1 MTAESSSDV
10 KFEIGHVLLIDIVG
24 YSKLLINEQR
34 ERLETLNEIVRT
46 TPQFRDSEAS
56 GMLIGLPTGDG
67 MALIFRDTLEAP
79 VRCAL
84 EIGKAL
90 KNYSAIPVRMGIH
103 SGPLSEVR
111 DVNERA
117 NIAGAGINTAQ
128 RVMDCG
134 DAGHILLSKRIAEDL
149 GQYRHWQPLLHD
161 LGECEVKH
169 GARVHIYSLH
179 SDEFGNPA
187 VPAKLVF
194 ATVQASARK
203 RSRILRVAA
212 LMAAVCVVA
221 TVARLLLLRTEN
233 RTASGKSW
241 NAISDKSIAVLPF
254 VDLSQAKDQEY
265 FCDGIS
271 EEILDALAKIE
282 GLRVV
287 ARTSSFSFKGKNA
300 DVGQI
305 AQKLNVQNILEGSL
319 RREGNRIRITAQL
332 VNAANGFHLWSET
345 YERELQGVFAVQDEI
360 TRAIVDAL
368 KIKLAIAPSVQLQ
381 PNSEAHDLYLQ
392 GLYFS
397 NKSGEEDLRR
407 SLDFFQRALQKDPN
421 YAKAWTG
428 IAKAWEW
435 LADVYVKPLEAYPAA
450 RTAAAKA
457 IELDDKEAEAHVYLG
472 DSQRV
477 LNWDIAGCDAELKR
491 ALQLDPNCGIAHV
504 FMALSIASQGGAE
517 AAALMHI
524 REAVKVDPLSPIIST
539 WAGFIDIAYGRLDDA
554 IAEGRRTQLLDPNY
568 LYQGSQLA
576 VAYREKGMFAEA
588 LELYKKNAEVTGIP
602 EPGLAIT
609 YARMGRKND
618 AERVLNGVKTF
629 AATHYFAGEEIASIY
644 VALGDNDAAFQW
656 LERAYNEHS
665 GSLDGI
671 VARPIFRPLHS
682 DPRFTA
688 LLKRIGLD
696 PAKILVGEKKP

>member
-1 MTAESSSDV
+1 VQEDERAGAEMSERNFFAELKRRNV
-10 KFEIGHVLLIDIVG
+10 YKVAVAYAVVGWLLVQVTTQVFPIFEIPNWALRLIVLVIIIGFPIALVLAWAFELTPEGIKRTEVADETPTTARQKKHAWIYIV
-24 YSKLLINEQR
+24 
-34 ERLETLNEIVRT
+34 V
-46 TPQFRDSEAS
+46 
-56 GMLIGLPTGDG
+56 IG
-67 MALIFRDTLEAP
+67 A
-79 VRCAL
+79 
-84 EIGKAL
+84 
-90 KNYSAIPVRMGIH
+90 AI
-103 SGPLSEVR
+103 S
-111 DVNERA
+111 
-117 NIAGAGINTAQ
+117 
-128 RVMDCG
+128 
-134 DAGHILLSKRIAEDL
+134 
-149 GQYRHWQPLLHD
+149 
-161 LGECEVKH
+161 
-169 GARVHIYSLH
+169 
-179 SDEFGNPA
+179 
-187 VPAKLVF
+187 
-194 ATVQASARK
+194 
-203 RSRILRVAA
+203 AA
-212 LMAAVCVVA
+212 LFFLGRYTAGNAGVAVLPSAVA
-221 TVARLLLLRTEN
+221 Q
-233 RTASGKSW
+233 
-241 NAISDKSIAVLPF
+241 KSIAVLPF

-271 EEILDALAKIE
+271 EEILDTLAKVE

-435 LADVYVKPLEAYPAA
+435 LADVYVKPLEAYPAMRA
-450 RTAAAKA
+450 AAAKA
-457 IELDDKEAEAHVYLG
+457 IALDEKEAEAHVYLG

-477 LNWDIAGCDAELKR
+477 LNWDVAGCEAELKR
-491 ALQLDPNCGIAHV
+491 ALQLDPNCGIAQV
-504 FMALSIASQGGAE
+504 FTALSIASQGGPE
-517 AAALMHI
+517 AAALMHV

-539 WAGFIDIAYGRLDDA
+539 FAGFIDIAYGRLDDA
-554 IAEGRRTQLLDPNY
+554 IAEGRRMQFLDPNY

-588 LELYKKNAEVTGIP
+588 LELYKKAAEVSGIP
-602 EPGLAIT
+602 QPGLAVT
-609 YARMGRKND
+609 YAKMGRRSD
-618 AERVLNGVKTF
+618 AERVLGEVKTF
-629 AATHYFAGEEIASIY
+629 AAAHYFAGEEIASIY

-656 LERAYNEHS
+656 LDRAYQEHS
-665 GSLDGI
+665 GSLHGI
-671 VARPIFRPLHS
+671 VAWPIFRPLHS
-682 DPRFTA
+682 DPRFAA
-688 LLKRIGLD
+688 LLKRMGLD
-696 PAKILVGEKKP
+696 PAKALVSPNKP

>member
-1 MTAESSSDV
+1 V
-10 KFEIGHVLLIDIVG
+10 KADNFFSELRRRNVYKVAVAYAVVAWLLLQAASIFLPAFDAPPWVMKIFIIVIIFG
-24 YSKLLINEQR
+24 FP
-34 ERLETLNEIVRT
+34 V
-46 TPQFRDSEAS
+46 
-56 GMLIGLPTGDG
+56 
-67 MALIFRDTLEAP
+67 ALIFSWAFEITPEGIKLESEIDPNKSNTRRTGRKIVALTIALAVVAAGLFVYQLVRPASRSILEGGAP
-79 VRCAL
+79 ATPGAPGL
-84 EIGKAL
+84 
-90 KNYSAIPVRMGIH
+90 
-103 SGPLSEVR
+103 
-111 DVNERA
+111 
-117 NIAGAGINTAQ
+117 AGARPSIP
-128 RVMDCG
+128 
-134 DAGHILLSKRIAEDL
+134 E
-149 GQYRHWQPLLHD
+149 
-161 LGECEVKH
+161 
-169 GARVHIYSLH
+169 
-179 SDEFGNPA
+179 
-187 VPAKLVF
+187 
-194 ATVQASARK
+194 
-203 RSRILRVAA
+203 
-212 LMAAVCVVA
+212 
-221 TVARLLLLRTEN
+221 
-233 RTASGKSW
+233 
-241 NAISDKSIAVLPF
+241 KSIAVLPF
-254 VDLSQAKDQEY
+254 VDLSQARDQEY

-300 DVGQI
+300 DVSEI
-305 AQKLNVQNILEGSL
+305 AQKLNVQNVLEGSL
-319 RREGNRIRITAQL
+319 RREGNRVRVSAQL
-332 VNAANGFHLWSET
+332 VDAHNGFHVWSET

-368 KIKLAIAPSVQLQ
+368 KIKLAIAPSAQLQ

-407 SLDFFQRALQKDPN
+407 SLDFFQRALHKDPN

-435 LADVYVKPLEAYPAA
+435 LADVYVKPLEAYPAM

-457 IELDDKEAEAHVYLG
+457 IALDEKEAEAHVYLG

-477 LNWDIAGCDAELKR
+477 LNWDVAGCDAELKR

-504 FMALSIASQGGAE
+504 FTALSIASQGGAE

-524 REAVKVDPLSPIIST
+524 REAVKVDPLSPIISSF
-539 WAGFIDIAYGRLDDA
+539 AGFIDIAYGRLDEA
-554 IAEGRRTQLLDPNY
+554 VAEGRRTQSLDPNY

-588 LELYKKNAEVTGIP
+588 VELYKKAGEVTGIP
-602 EPGLAIT
+602 QPGLAIT
-609 YARMGRKND
+609 YAKMGRRSD
-618 AERVLNGVKTF
+618 AERVLNEVKTF

-665 GSLDGI
+665 GSLHGI

-682 DPRFTA
+682 DPRFAA

-696 PAKILVGEKKP
+696 PAKALVSPNKP